1 MLGAALERLS
11 TSSRL
16 DRSSGPP
23 SLAHH
28 SPTDNNRNREEI
40 AASPPAQRG
49 QNREGLS
56 ASLAI
61 SPVPHHQRGNSTAY
75 DDIDPSFLASIAS
88 SPPHAGRT
96 ADAGGSYR
104 ALAEAVLGSS
114 DLAMDPGIKENV
126 RSRVSFVDASIFL
139 CTRGIG
145 LTGI

>member
-16 DRSSGPP
+16 DRTSNPP

-28 SPTDNNRNREEI
+28 SPTDNNHNQEEI

-75 DDIDPSFLASIAS
+75 DDIDPSFLASFVS
-88 SPPHAGRT
+88 SPPQAQVSRMV
-96 ADAGGSYR
+96 DAGGSYR

-114 DLAMDPGIKENV
+114 DLGMDPSIKENV
-126 RSRVSFVDASIFL
+126 RV
-139 CTRGIG
+139 G
-145 LTGI
+145 LNAPLHWATWV